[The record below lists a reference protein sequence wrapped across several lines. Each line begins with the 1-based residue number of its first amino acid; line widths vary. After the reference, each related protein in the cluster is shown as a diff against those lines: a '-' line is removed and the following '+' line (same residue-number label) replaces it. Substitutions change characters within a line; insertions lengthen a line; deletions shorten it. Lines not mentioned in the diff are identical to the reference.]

1 MARSRY
7 ALSAA
12 AAILVVISVF
22 ASTASAKPDPGG
34 VLVEGLNNPRG
45 IAAGGAGSVLVAES
59 GNGKLTLVE
68 PRRRGA
74 PMVRTFATLPV
85 DPETGNGPTD
95 VAFKSLN
102 KVWAV
107 LSGPPEETGGDFGRL
122 VRLNRKGKVVESFDI
137 AAYQVGDPDPDD
149 QEDLPA
155 ESNPNGLALLP
166 GGGVLVADAAGND
179 LLKVDTRRRIT
190 TVARFKPELVPWPA
204 GLPFPGPVEPGEP
217 FPVESVPTAVAI
229 GPDGA
234 WYVSELKG
242 FPFPQGKSRIWRI
255 EPGAVGATCDPGQPE
270 RRPLPHGGDGLHVGH
285 RPGLRPRRDDVRPR
299 DREERPPRRRGLR
312 RAADRRSVGR
322 EGRDEDRA
330 RHRDAHGSRRRR
342 RQLRRHAQRH
352 DRHRVRPRGR
362 RGRPRPSV
370 DSRRGGPAHTGP
382 PLG

>member
-122 VRLNRKGKVVESFDI
+122 VRLNRKGKVVESIDI

-149 QEDLPA
+149 QEDLPE

-179 LLKVDTRRRIT
+179 LLKVDTRRNIT

-217 FPVESVPTAVAI
+217 FPAESVPTAVAI

-242 FPFPQGKSRIWRI
+242 FPFPQGASRIWRI
-255 EPGAVGATCDPGQPE
+255 EPGASARPAIPANPNVGQCRT
-270 RRPLPHGGDGLHVGH
+270 VGT
-285 RPGLRPRRDDVRPR
+285 GFT
-299 DREERPPRRRGLR
+299 
-312 RAADRRSVGR
+312 SVIDLAF
-322 EGRDEDRA
+322 GRDGTMYVLEIVKNGLLGVEVFGEPPIGALWAVRGGTKTELATGTLMAPGGVAVSYDGTLNVTTGTVFGPGA
-330 RHRDAHGSRRRR
+330 GAVV
-342 RQLRRHAQRH
+342 
-352 DRHRVRPRGR
+352 RVRP
-362 RGRPRPSV
+362 
-370 DSRRGGPAHTGP
+370 
-382 PLG
+382 